1 MNNLTKKTY
10 ARAWAACFV
19 ERRDGSKLALG
30 ELREAYER
38 DTRFICFLPHER
50 DLIRQGLFDACTDF
64 LGAVPLGL
72 ADATDNTVLE
82 GIGFR
87 TRKKMAGKPELW
99 IESQTTINTNSGF
112 NHKGGLSTVGAA
124 NKEVDCPINCLYCS
138 SEKVMERTPSTTIL
152 RVLGLRH
159 GDVVIRKLDAL
170 ATARKQLTFPDGS
183 PRYNDPNDHRI
194 LETASIVDA
203 LGTKELAEETYQLVR
218 MVFELTG
225 WRVRVLTKSNLLA
238 KFARRFNDEERQR
251 LLLGFSYG
259 TPDDDLAR
267 VVERGAAL
275 PSERRAQHNELL
287 GEEFLMFGMPC
298 PVFPSRD
305 YRVLAE
311 TIATHLQVDRLE
323 KVWVEVM
330 NSRGDSMIKTINAVQ
345 KDYPDL
351 ANQLARF
358 RSSQSLWEI
367 EYNRAVFLAFAE
379 VVPPGKL
386 PYLTYVTPE
395 SESWWSE
402 HVSRGAILL

>member
-10 ARAWAACFV
+10 TRAWTACFV

-38 DTRFICFLPHER
+38 DTRFTCFLPREC

-64 LGAVPLGL
+64 LGAVPVGR

-87 TRKKMAGKPELW
+87 TRKRMAGKPELW

-112 NHKGGLSTVGAA
+112 NHKGGLSTVGVA
-124 NKEVDCPINCLYCS
+124 NKEVACPISCLYCS

-170 ATARKQLTFPDGS
+170 ATACRQLTYPDGS
-183 PRYNDPNDHRI
+183 PRYNDPDDHRI

-203 LGTKELAEETYQLVR
+203 LGTRELAEETYQLVR

-225 WRVRVLTKSNLLA
+225 WRLRVLTKSNLLA
-238 KFARRFNDEERQR
+238 KFARRFNGEERQR

-259 TPDDDLAR
+259 TPDDGLAR
-267 VVERGAAL
+267 IVERGAAL
-275 PSERRAQHNELL
+275 PSERRAQHCQLL
-287 GEEFLMFGMPC
+287 EEGFPMYAMPC
-298 PVFPSRD
+298 PVLPNRD
-305 YRVLAE
+305 YGALAK
-311 TIATHLQVDRLE
+311 TIANHLHFDRME
-323 KVWVEVM
+323 KVWVEAM

-351 ANQLARF
+351 ASQLARF
-358 RSSQSLWEI
+358 RSSEILWEV
-367 EYNRAVFLAFAE
+367 EYNRAVFLAFKD
-379 VVPPGKL
+379 VVPAGKL
-386 PYLTYVTPE
+386 AYLTYVTDATRP
-395 SESWWSE
+395 WWSQYVGE
-402 HVSRGAILL
+402 GAVLL